1 MQTMMSSVLGKG
13 QNVGDSNED
22 VPQFSRFLRKTYQ
35 VFLSVV
41 TPRERQELNQIKSEL
56 FIR

>member
-1 MQTMMSSVLGKG
+1 MQTIISSELRTGYNADG
-13 QNVGDSNED
+13 SNVD
-22 VPQFSRFLRKTYQ
+22 VPQFSRFLRKIDQ

-41 TPRERQELNQIKSEL
+41 TPRESQELTQIKSVL